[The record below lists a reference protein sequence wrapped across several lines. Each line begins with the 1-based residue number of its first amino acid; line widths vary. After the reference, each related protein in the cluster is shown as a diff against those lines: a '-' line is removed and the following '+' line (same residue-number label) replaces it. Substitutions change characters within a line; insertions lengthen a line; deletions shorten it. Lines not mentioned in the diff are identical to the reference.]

1 MFPVNI
7 TKISKIR
14 HRNGRYIDVHIS
26 IRIEALIKSTGYR
39 HPFQQQW
46 TKNEISVLIHMCVGI
61 FSQFYQNF
69 KKKLLIIAFDTNS
82 ANSKKVF

>member
-1 MFPVNI
+1 MPMFPVNI

-46 TKNEISVLIHMCVGI
+46 TKNEKSVCGDYEFVFLTIL
-61 FSQFYQNF
+61 S
-69 KKKLLIIAFDTNS
+69 KL
-82 ANSKKVF
+82 

>member
-26 IRIEALIKSTGYR
+26 RRIEALIKSTGYR

-46 TKNEISVLIHMCVGI
+46 TKNEKSVVWGL
-61 FSQFYQNF
+61 
-69 KKKLLIIAFDTNS
+69 
-82 ANSKKVF
+82 